1 MHPNRIKTKTIG
13 IMKKFAL
20 FLSFLAFGLS
30 TNAANDTVYVV
41 KHDTVYVEKPLQEA
55 VIPTTQTTVN
65 GNVPFIVAR
74 NYFVRNDSGFQG
86 SKLITT
92 AEEFESI
99 FGKAAT
105 MGEGGTPTPID
116 FENQCAL
123 VIVRPETGVRTEI
136 TPGKLTVDDQSMKF
150 SYNILQGRDQG
161 FNTIPLLI
169 LIMDK
174 SYYRLNVSVS
184 SRVKHMT
191 IDDDPDAVLQGVYD

>member
-1 MHPNRIKTKTIG
+1 MVHSSNSANPEDCAET
-13 IMKKFAL
+13 
-20 FLSFLAFGLS
+20 LS

-105 MGEGGTPTPID
+105 KRCPAHVS
-116 FENQCAL
+116 AL
-123 VIVRPETGVRTEI
+123 
-136 TPGKLTVDDQSMKF
+136 Q
-150 SYNILQGRDQG
+150 
-161 FNTIPLLI
+161 
-169 LIMDK
+169 
-174 SYYRLNVSVS
+174 
-184 SRVKHMT
+184 
-191 IDDDPDAVLQGVYD
+191 

>member
-1 MHPNRIKTKTIG
+1 
-13 IMKKFAL
+13 MKKFAL